1 MGMFHD
7 FVHINYTTVL
17 LVIFMIIFLRSNVS
31 FGKRTT
37 WLFILAIMTSLI
49 LVIVDSVESY
59 TASWPEPSVLRILMS
74 AIGYTLRPMSIMYI
88 LLIITRDR
96 KVNRILLYAPI
107 IVNTVVSFSAFFC
120 DLAYSYDAN
129 NEFVRG
135 PLGITTYVTSAI
147 YLIML
152 CWVSVQY
159 IKEKS
164 YSEGMIVFAIT
175 FTSVLSIFL
184 EVAFAFDGFINA
196 CMAVSITFYYMYYLV
211 LKFKNDPLT
220 QVSNRH
226 YFEIDVARNKD
237 TVGAIISIDVNDLK
251 VINDSRGHES
261 GDKALIE
268 ISQCIKGRLMRKCKL
283 YRIGGDEFCILYFGG
298 ATNYVSGLNKMIA
311 EITEDARNMGY
322 ACAMGLAVR
331 KTGEDFDELF
341 KRADKTMYE
350 NKAKIKAEISID
362 SAEKLTGKKDS

>member
-1 MGMFHD
+1 MLHELI
-7 FVHINYTTVL
+7 HINYTTVL
-17 LVIFMIIFLRSNVS
+17 LVIFMIVFLLSNVS

-37 WLFILAIMTSLI
+37 RLFMLAMSISLI

-59 TASWPEPSVLRILMS
+59 TAAWAEPSNLRILMS

-96 KVNRILLYAPI
+96 RINRILFYLPI
-107 IVNTVVSFSAFFC
+107 IINTIVSFSAFFC

-135 PLGITTYVTSAI
+135 PLGMTTYIASAI

-152 CWVSVQY
+152 CWVSIQY

-175 FTSVLSIFL
+175 STSVLSIFL
-184 EVAFAFDGFINA
+184 EVTFAFDGFINA
-196 CMAVSITFYYMYYLV
+196 CMAVSIAFYYMYYLV

-220 QVSNRH
+220 HVSNRH

-237 TVGAIISIDVNDLK
+237 TVSAVISIDVNDLK
-251 VINDSRGHES
+251 VINDTKGHES
-261 GDKALIE
+261 GDKALVE

-298 ATNYVSGLNKMIA
+298 GMNPASNLDKMIA
-311 EITEDARNMGY
+311 EITGDIQSIGY
-322 ACAMGLAVR
+322 NCAMGLAVR
-331 KTGEDFDELF
+331 ESGEDFEQLF
-341 KRADKTMYE
+341 KRADKRMYE
-350 NKAKIKAEISID
+350 NKAKMK
-362 SAEKLTGKKDS
+362 EKFGD